1 MKPWHPDLQSS
12 YLLTV
17 MDDIKRGG
25 EPFEDDFLRLKIGLC
40 GQPISGEPL
49 LQPRDETL
57 DIWMVQT
64 ENRQAIERNLIQETE
79 EGLLDL
85 LNAVIVIEV
94 LRIDI
99 GHHGNRGHQLEKGTI
114 ALIGLSHQVFSLA

>member
-1 MKPWHPDLQSS
+1 MEPWHPDHQSP
-12 YLLTV
+12 YLLMV

-25 EPFEDDFLRLKIGLC
+25 EPFEDDFLGLKIGLC
-40 GQPISGEPL
+40 GQPICRKPL

-64 ENRQAIERNLIQETE
+64 ENRQAIERNLFQEAE
-79 EGLLDL
+79 EGVLDL
-85 LNAVIVIEV
+85 LNAVVVIEV
-94 LRIDI
+94 LRINI
-99 GHHGNRGHQLEKGTI
+99 GHHGNRGHQPEKGTI